1 LNTEAELLQIKNE
14 VFCEIGK
21 NVASFQLVEHL
32 LKALLRINRM
42 RTTAAGLD
50 NETKERSSKLE
61 TKTMGMLVG
70 DFDEAVLKPL
80 EDETGSSNESN
91 EISISI
97 STRLH
102 FENDANAQY
111 EQQAQLKALVDARND
126 LIHHFVPRRN
136 WKSVADMQAARVE
149 LIALRERTEAQRVRL
164 LAVWKAC
171 QESLQVMSC
180 FLDSAE
186 GNKHLDL
193 IFLQTNRVVM
203 LLRDIATRSLHKEGW
218 VPIAVAGKEVN
229 ATEKAEML
237 EIKKH
242 HGFRGLTEIIVGAEM
257 FDVMEKPAGA
267 GVCSLY
273 RLRAG

>member
-1 LNTEAELLQIKNE
+1 LNAETELLQIKNE

-32 LKALLRINRM
+32 LKALLGINRTRATMAGIDAETTARIN
-42 RTTAAGLD
+42 
-50 NETKERSSKLE
+50 KLK
-61 TKTMGMLVG
+61 TKTLGGLVG
-70 DFDEAVLKPL
+70 DFGEAVLKP
-80 EDETGSSNESN
+80 SSEVTDTPSECN
-91 EISISI
+91 EISF
-97 STRLH
+97 STTFYLGS
-102 FENDANAQY
+102 DA
-111 EQQAQLKALVDARND
+111 EQQAQLKALVDARNQ
-126 LIHHFVPRRN
+126 LIHHFVLKWD
-136 WKSVADMQAARVE
+136 WKSVADMQAARIE
-149 LIALRERTEAQRVRL
+149 LIALRERTEAQRIRL
-164 LAVWKAC
+164 VAVWKAC
-171 QESLQVMSC
+171 QESLQVMSR

-237 EIKKH
+237 KIKKQYS
-242 HGFRGLTEIIVGAEM
+242 FRNLTEIIVGAEM
-257 FDVMEKPAGA
+257 FDVMEKSAGA

-273 RLRAG
+273 RLRAD